1 MNYKLLWSDHFT
13 KDGAPDESIWN
24 IEHAGHGFGNNEN
37 QFYTKEL
44 KNAYIENGILNI
56 VAYKEKYE
64 HRDYTSAKLTTYQ
77 KKSIQYGRVEVMA
90 KIPQGAGTWPAIW
103 FLGEQFHEIGWPIC
117 GEIDLMEHVGRNPK
131 NIHFSLHSKTF
142 NFHRH
147 NQPTM
152 VVYKEDIFEGFHEYA
167 INWDNKEISFE
178 LDRIKVAT
186 FKKKKNADVEEWP
199 FNQPMYLILNLA
211 IGGNWGG
218 AIDDSIFP
226 VSLQFKYVNVYER
239 SE

>member
-1 MNYKLLWSDHFT
+1 MNYKLLWSDHF
-13 KDGAPDESIWN
+13 KVDGAPDSTIWN
-24 IEHAGHGFGNNEN
+24 IDHAGHGFGNNEN
-37 QFYTKEL
+37 QFYTRDL
-44 KNAYIENGILNI
+44 KNAFVKDGILNI
-56 VAYKEKYE
+56 VARKEKYE

-77 KKSIQYGRVEVMA
+77 KKSIHYGRVEVMA

-117 GEIDLMEHVGRNPK
+117 GEIDLMEHVGKNPK
-131 NIHFSLHSKTF
+131 NIHFSLHSKSF

-152 VVYKEDIFEGFHEYA
+152 VVYKEDIFDGFHEYA
-167 INWDNKEISFE
+167 INWDENSISFE
-178 LDRIKVAT
+178 LDKINVAT
-186 FKKKKNADVEEWP
+186 FKKRENADVEEWP

-226 VSLQFKYVNVYER
+226 VSLQIKYVNVYER